1 MYKYAHTVQ
10 PKRFFTVAKKAERGG
25 LVTRL
30 MRGGFKSKFQ
40 GGCLK

>member
-10 PKRFFTVAKKAERGG
+10 PKRLFHSGKKGARGG